1 MKKFTKEKK
10 LIAFLILIITILIG
24 TNIYSLYNLDI
35 SNKQIETVKNLNSKC
50 KKTNNKTSD
59 QNKEYASE
67 IKDLKYKCSYL
78 NSQIYDTKQKL
89 SKLKNQQS
97 KIDELNDTIDEK
109 DKTISDLKE
118 QLNNFES
125 YEDDY
130 YDSDYYDGDNYYTD
144 EDTSYTVYI
153 TEYGSKYHS
162 SGCRYLWNSKIAIDI
177 NEAISEGY
185 EPCSICN
192 P

>member
-10 LIAFLILIITILIG
+10 LIAFLLLIITVLTG
-24 TNIYSLYNLDI
+24 TNIYSLYNLDS
-35 SNKQIETVKNLNSKC
+35 SNKQIEEVKDLNSKY
-50 KKTNNKTSD
+50 KKTNNEIKN

-67 IKDLKYKCSYL
+67 IKDLKNKCIEL
-78 NSQIYDTKQKL
+78 NLKIDETKEKL
-89 SKLKNQQS
+89 SKIKDQQS
-97 KIDELNDTIDEK
+97 KIDQLNDTIKEK
-109 DKTISDLKE
+109 NKTISDLTE

-130 YDSDYYDGDNYYTD
+130 YDSDYYDGENYYTD